1 MKMHRSISFS
11 KIKKKSAEVDLS
23 RLINNVDN
31 KSFSVL
37 YQITKGYNIRHEVDD
52 IKEIVFINK
61 NVSWSD

>member
-1 MKMHRSISFS
+1 MKMYRSHQFFEN
-11 KIKKKSAEVDLS
+11 KKKSAEVDLS

-52 IKEIVFINK
+52 IREIVFINK